1 MTVKELIDE
10 LNKIENQDIDV
21 IIKGT
26 GPDDWVYMN
35 DVEGYY
41 ETLVIADVEDIYE
54 IDKDDVDII
63 LNSSEGDDVY
73 TVFVIDGG
81 MF

>member
-10 LNKIENQDIDV
+10 LSKINNQDMDV
-21 IIKGT
+21 VIKGT
-26 GPDDWVYMN
+26 GPDEWVYMN

-41 ETLVIADVEDIYE
+41 ETLVMDVDGEGLCE
-54 IDKDDVDII
+54 VDKDDVD
-63 LNSSEGDDVY
+63 EDDDVFN
-73 TVFVIDGG
+73 VFVIDGG

>member
-1 MTVKELIDE
+1 MTVKELIE
-10 LNKIENQDIDV
+10 QLQQVENQDIEV

-35 DVEGYY
+35 EIEDLKQINCLAIEGEGNVE
-41 ETLVIADVEDIYE
+41 VEDDE
-54 IDKDDVDII
+54 IDEDDDVIQ
-63 LNSSEGDDVY
+63 
-73 TVFVIDGG
+73 VFVIDGG